1 MTRNLAE
8 RREADTAP
16 NEDLSDEQVGESSLS
31 QGGEAM
37 RKSITR
43 SIVALL
49 AALAL
54 SQIAMAQ
61 GRGGRPLPAGFVAE
75 GVPKMPNP
83 PGPAPT
89 RDLSGAWVGP
99 QNYVVGPIP
108 AAPTVSKSTA
118 R

>member
-1 MTRNLAE
+1 
-8 RREADTAP
+8 
-16 NEDLSDEQVGESSLS
+16 
-31 QGGEAM
+31 M

-61 GRGGRPLPAGFVAE
+61 GRGGRPVPDGFIRE
-75 GVPKMPNP
+75 GVPAMPNP
-83 PGPAPT
+83 PGPAPK

-99 QNYVVGPIP
+99 NFYTIGPIADLTP
-108 AAPTVSKSTA
+108 AGRALFEANHRYLTSHSEIGEMLRQGWIIEGTVFCSLP
-118 R
+118 